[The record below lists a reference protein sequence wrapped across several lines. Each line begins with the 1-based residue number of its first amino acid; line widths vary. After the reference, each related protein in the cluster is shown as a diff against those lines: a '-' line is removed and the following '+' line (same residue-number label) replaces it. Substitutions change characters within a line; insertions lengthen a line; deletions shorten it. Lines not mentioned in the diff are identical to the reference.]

1 MSVPVIPSG
10 NLFNCTFYSITV
22 RRAIISARSKNT
34 SFNAKQVFTAYGISE
49 LELEKTSERWREL
62 DKAKTI
68 GAVWQIETYRRRITI
83 YKYPDIP
90 SGNGFMDEWKF
101 VSIVCLLKT

>member
-1 MSVPVIPSG
+1 MSIIYRCELALNMHPVILIYFTSFNNNVIMSVPVIPSG

-49 LELEKTSERWREL
+49 LELEKTLER
-62 DKAKTI
+62 
-68 GAVWQIETYRRRITI
+68 
-83 YKYPDIP
+83 
-90 SGNGFMDEWKF
+90 
-101 VSIVCLLKT
+101 